1 MLDRRRFLTAPGTA
15 GAVLAMRPALGR
27 PAEGRREQGTRPAD
41 AVPGVDHM
49 TEIAKRLAAL
59 MGFAY
64 AGEYDP
70 SDACF
75 GRVYFVPS
83 DTFLVLILQDQDV
96 LGYGMLVQ
104 YPAWGVY

>member
-1 MLDRRRFLTAPGTA
+1 MVVECSPR
-15 GAVLAMRPALGR
+15 
-27 PAEGRREQGTRPAD
+27 QGGFTNTHERTTQ
-41 AVPGVDHM
+41 

-75 GRVYFVPS
+75 GRVCFVPS
-83 DTFLVLILQDQDV
+83 DTFRVLILQDQDV